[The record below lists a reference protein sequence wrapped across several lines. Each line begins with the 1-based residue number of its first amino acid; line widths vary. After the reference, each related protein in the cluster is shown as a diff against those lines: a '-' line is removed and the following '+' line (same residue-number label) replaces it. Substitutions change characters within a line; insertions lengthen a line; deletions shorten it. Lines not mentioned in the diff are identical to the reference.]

1 MANAYPTLA
10 TIATLDAGIGFPVVD
25 EVVVEYKELDLFPAD
40 TMEGVTLEL
49 SVITQ
54 LPTAGFRQ
62 ANSGV
67 DRKTATFET
76 KQFSTAILEQQ
87 VAVDP
92 MVLKSSKDPARALE
106 NLSKPHMRAV
116 MALCSKQIWYGSGS
130 KGIAAGGDLLGF
142 PGIIDQYSADT
153 LHEVNAAGTTS
164 LSSVWFLWLAPENLQ
179 LIWGNGQTLT
189 QRDWRQETI
198 YDVNNKPL
206 DGLTSSITGR
216 VGLKL
221 ENKHAAIRIK
231 NLDPQTITGTGLNR
245 TYSGGLND
253 DWMYQARQKF
263 EELMRMP
270 PNAIFG
276 TPRSFEQLRR
286 SRIPINAMGAPVA
299 YLDNWEGIPLHRTI
313 NISNSEAVA

>member
-10 TIATLDAGIGFPVVD
+10 TIATLDAGIGYPVID
-25 EVVVEYKELDLFPAD
+25 EVVVQYKELDIFPAD
-40 TMEGVTLEL
+40 TMSGVTLEL
-49 SVITQ
+49 SVLTA
-54 LPTAGFRQ
+54 LPTAAFRA

-67 DRKTATFET
+67 DRKAATFET

-87 VAVDP
+87 IGIDP
-92 MVLKSSKDPARALE
+92 MVLKSSKDPARSLE

-116 MALCSKQIWYGSGS
+116 MSLVAKQIWYGSG
-130 KGIAAGGDLLGF
+130 KGGDTLGF
-142 PGIIDQYSADT
+142 PGLVDQYSADST
-153 LHEVNAAGTTS
+153 HEVDVGGGS
-164 LSSVWFLWLAPENLQ
+164 VKSSVWFLWLAPENLQ

-198 YDVNNKPL
+198 YDSNSKPL

-231 NLDPQTITGTGLNR
+231 QIGAQTITTAGALATR
-245 TYSGGLND
+245 TISGGLND

-263 EELMRMP
+263 EELNRVP

-276 TPRSFEQLRR
+276 TPRSFEQLRCSR
-286 SRIPINAMGAPVA
+286 SPVNPVGSPVP
-299 YLDNWEGIPLHRTI
+299 YLDNWEGIPLYRTI
-313 NISNSEAVA
+313 NISNAETV